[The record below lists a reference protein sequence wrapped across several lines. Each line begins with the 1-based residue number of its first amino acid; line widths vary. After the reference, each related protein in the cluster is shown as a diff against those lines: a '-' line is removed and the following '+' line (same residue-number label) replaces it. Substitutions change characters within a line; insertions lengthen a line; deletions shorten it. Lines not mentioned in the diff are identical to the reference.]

1 MSVAESE
8 PETDATNVRWSVF
21 SLAFAISAL
30 LYLHRYVFA
39 FIKPTLA
46 NEWKLTNT
54 QLGQLDSAFSFCYA
68 GFQFPLG
75 IAADVWGVHLVLTGL
90 MVLWCAA
97 MGLMAW
103 CRR

>member
-54 QLGQLDSAFSFCYA
+54 QLGQLDWRSPSVTRAFSFR
-68 GFQFPLG
+68 
-75 IAADVWGVHLVLTGL
+75 WGSRRMSGASI
-90 MVLWCAA
+90 WC
-97 MGLMAW
+97 
-103 CRR
+103 